1 MQKNNSMSAD
11 AFAQLGAEA
20 SPGGTPAQATVRRER
35 RTRSRGPAIWLW
47 SLLLVA
53 LLVLPA
59 LYPGAFLH
67 HALLAFGDTEFG
79 TSGRTAVHKVAP
91 RADQLRHGS

>member
-11 AFAQLGAEA
+11 AFALLGAEA
-20 SPGGTPAQATVRRER
+20 SPGGTPAQATVRRDR
-35 RTRSRGPAIWLW
+35 RAKSRAPAAWLL

-53 LLVLPA
+53 LLILPA
-59 LYPGAFLH
+59 LYPGAFLR

-79 TSGRTAVHKVAP
+79 TPGRPAVHQVAP
-91 RADQLRHGS
+91 RVDQLRHGS